1 MYSLER
7 TTDFVEWFNEQS
19 DKTQSL
25 IIARFSRIQLAGHFG
40 VVKPVGDGVYELKW
54 KSGLRV
60 YFGYLAK
67 TNILVL
73 IGGNK
78 NGQNQDIKKAKKIL
92 G

>member
-1 MYSLER
+1 MYTLER
-7 TTDFVEWFNEQS
+7 TAEFIEWFEEQS
-19 DKTQSL
+19 DKTQAL
-25 IIARFSRIQLAGHFG
+25 VTARFSKIEAFGHFG

-73 IGGNK
+73 LGGNK
-78 NGQNQDIKKAKKIL
+78 NGQNQDIKKAKKLIR
-92 G
+92 